1 MTLPQ
6 DFDSAK
12 VNLLEIHQNLSG
24 FLTYSYF
31 SYRMTDSDLFQS
43 LYFRELVNQK
53 WGQLILS
60 KNTFDKG
67 VGFYLK
73 WVDFRLNKPYGDD
86 NVFVYLDKDWL
97 SLLDKYLIPFL
108 KSMEIDFLN
117 HSIEFI
123 SYENDYDKTAKPS
136 NEEILKNAAHL
147 YSLLLSH
154 NIIQK
159 ENLE

>member
-6 DFDSAK
+6 DYDSAK

-24 FLTYSYF
+24 FLTYCYF

-43 LYFRELVNQK
+43 LYFKELVNQK

-67 VGFYLK
+67 VIFYLK

-97 SLLDKYLIPFL
+97 SLLEEYLIPFL